1 MELEPIVNAIQRAQQ
16 MSDLAALL
24 RDWRDDSG
32 LSHLVYHAVD
42 VPTCDRPNPVL
53 LLTYDPV
60 WVKRYVKHDYF
71 SLDPVVMSGRKG
83 FLPIDWMNV
92 DHTSTAAKHFFAE
105 AESHGVGRHG
115 FTLPIRGLH
124 GERAL
129 FTITSNDTDEQWH
142 RRRFAHLADFH
153 LAAHYLHDRAMELA
167 GYRSAPF
174 QRALSRRERQC
185 LKGLVAGLATQQVA
199 AKLNISSSAVHLYLR
214 SARTK
219 LSCATIEQSIA
230 KAVRFDLIEHG
241 DFN

>member
-60 WVKRYVKHDYF
+60 WVKRYVEQDYF

-153 LAAHYLHDRAMELA
+153 LAAHYLHDRAMQLA

-174 QRALSRRERQC
+174 QRAAVAARTPMSEGAGGRAGDTTGRGEAQHILERGASVFALRPNQ
-185 LKGLVAGLATQQVA
+185 AGLRDNRTVDRQG
-199 AKLNISSSAVHLYLR
+199 R
-214 SARTK
+214 SFRLDRAW
-219 LSCATIEQSIA
+219 
-230 KAVRFDLIEHG
+230 RF
-241 DFN
+241 